1 MDQVFKNLL
10 TSNCNNM
17 NEIATTYQKDNKK
30 YDDFRIK
37 VEELIKEL
45 LLQRDI
51 RVHKIESRCKE
62 VDKLDEKINRKNN
75 KYGDILEITDI
86 IGIRVITYF
95 EDEVDIIASIIE
107 EEFVKDSD
115 NSIDKRN
122 LEMDRFGYKSLH
134 YVVSLKDD
142 RKELTEYKRF
152 KDIKFEI
159 QIRSVLQH
167 AWAEIEHDIGYKSD
181 LSLPNSLKRD
191 FYRVA
196 ALLETADIE
205 FVKIKDQLKEY
216 EKNVE
221 FEIKDNPEEVEIND
235 LTVKTYLLLNKSVLD
250 LEIKIAR
257 NYDCNLLTDEKYI
270 ESRSKL
276 IYFLEISTIEQ
287 LDRLLNLNKHVILEF
302 ANKWTSPKPVG
313 GNITIGISIILLLY
327 VLVGQKDDLYL
338 ARRFMALRTYS
349 DETKTNDTYV
359 HEMAQKIIDICKEIK

>member
-1 MDQVFKNLL
+1 
-10 TSNCNNM
+10 M
-17 NEIATTYQKDNKK
+17 NEIAKTYQKNNKK
-30 YDDFRIK
+30 YDDFRKK
-37 VEELIKEL
+37 VDELIREL

-86 IGIRVITYF
+86 IGIRIITYF

-107 EEFVKDSD
+107 KEFIKDSE

-167 AWAEIEHDIGYKSD
+167 AWAEIEHDIGYKSE

-205 FVKIKDQLKEY
+205 FVKIKDKLKEY
-216 EKNVE
+216 KLNVST
-221 FEIKDNPEEVEIND
+221 EIENNPEEVEINQYSLRAYLESESLILEID
-235 LTVKTYLLLNKSVLD
+235 QELVKISNGTID
-250 LEIKIAR
+250 LERYFDLHLDFVGLLYYLDITTIKKLETALHSNKNNILSFAKIWLS
-257 NYDCNLLTDEKYI
+257 NSTNGKYLRGVSI
-270 ESRSKL
+270 FYL
-276 IYFLEISTIEQ
+276 CYFLVGEKNDLDFAIKYYSTKLTKSNIVTPHNIEI
-287 LDRLLNLNKHVILEF
+287 
-302 ANKWTSPKPVG
+302 
-313 GNITIGISIILLLY
+313 
-327 VLVGQKDDLYL
+327 
-338 ARRFMALRTYS
+338 
-349 DETKTNDTYV
+349 
-359 HEMAQKIIDICKEIK
+359 AQKIIDTYNKIK

>member
-1 MDQVFKNLL
+1 
-10 TSNCNNM
+10 M
-17 NEIATTYQKDNKK
+17 NEIAKTYQKDNKK

-45 LLQRDI
+45 LLQREM

-62 VDKLDEKINRKNN
+62 INKLDEKINRKNN
-75 KYGDILEITDI
+75 KYNDILEITDI

-107 EEFVKDSD
+107 EEFIKDSE

-167 AWAEIEHDIGYKSD
+167 AWAEIEHDIGYKSE

-205 FVKIKDQLKEY
+205 FVKIKDQLKDY
-216 EKNVE
+216 AKNVAI
-221 FEIKDNPEEVEIND
+221 EIKDKPEEVEIND
-235 LTVKTYLLLNKSVLD
+235 LTVKSYILLNNSVRNLD
-250 LEIKIAR
+250 LEIAK
-257 NYDCNLLTDEKYI
+257 NYEGNLLIGEMYV
-270 ESRSKL
+270 ENCSNL
-276 IYFLEISTIEQ
+276 LYFVGISSIGE
-287 LDRLLNLNKHVILEF
+287 LDRLLNLNKNKILKF
-302 ANKWTSPKPVG
+302 ADKWITPKPVG
-313 GNITIGISIILLLY
+313 ANLTVGVSIIFLSYILA
-327 VLVGQKDDLYL
+327 GQKEDLNF
-338 ARRFMALRTYS
+338 AQKFWALRS
-349 DETKTNDTYV
+349 FFDETKINNSYI
-359 HEMAQKIIDICKEIK
+359 HETAQKIIDICKEIK